1 LFQEPFTR
9 SIIMADSDTAAES
22 RPNGASRTAAATAAR
37 AAGSRTRRAA
47 SRAKADDLEAQVAQ
61 LQDDLKSIAQT
72 LTRMGEGKVDEVR
85 SLAKRRVADVKGKGE
100 ELVETAQDE
109 FGAFERQIKDT
120 IREKPLT
127 AVAGALALG
136 FLIAVITR

>member
-1 LFQEPFTR
+1 
-9 SIIMADSDTAAES
+9 MADSDTETVT
-22 RPNGASRTAAATAAR
+22 RPNGATRTATSAAR
-37 AAGSRTRRAA
+37 AAGNRTRRTA
-47 SRAKADDLEAQVAQ
+47 RAKADDLESQVAQ
-61 LQDDLKSIAQT
+61 LQNDLKSIAQT

-85 SLAKRRVADVKGKGE
+85 GMAKSRAAEIRGKGE

-127 AVAGALALG
+127 AVAGAIALG
-136 FLIAVITR
+136 YILAIVSR

>member
-1 LFQEPFTR
+1 
-9 SIIMADSDTAAES
+9 MADSDTAAES
-22 RPNGASRTAAATAAR
+22 RANGAARTAAATAAR
-37 AAGSRTRRAA
+37 ATGTAARRTGRAA
-47 SRAKADDLEAQVAQ
+47 SRAKADGDLEAQVAQ
-61 LQDDLKSIAQT
+61 LQNDIKSIAQT
-72 LTRMGEGKVDEVR
+72 LTRMGEGKVGEVR
-85 SLAKRRVADVKGKGE
+85 SMAARRAAEIKGKGE

-109 FGAFERQIKDT
+109 FGAFEQQIKDT